1 MPRMWT
7 LILGVM
13 LGLLASSRSEIQV
26 NVRSCSI
33 AGVFRA
39 EGNDRHS
46 LDFGMA
52 EKVCEQQ
59 KSTIATRE
67 QVEEAYNAS
76 METCRNGW
84 ISNTSIAILR
94 HKSHENCSKSMI
106 GLIINTKVQPDE
118 KYDVYCY
125 DENAGSKKNCTNKF
139 DLRKLQNPPG
149 KQTTKGEEKTTTPQ
163 ALENETDPTLST
175 FNITEDSSEDPDA
188 EPTEETETITMSTL
202 PVLSTSSPAEINN
215 GSGGGSSELEP
226 YTTVSTSKEMQTP
239 LGDET
244 KSHDEYSSTTQ
255 FPPKDGK
262 GRIAG
267 STEKPKSQGDSDSNW
282 IVILL
287 VIVAVIIIILLCAAV
302 AKRKSLCGK
311 TQTLIITKDTGEGNG
326 TAAASGSQNQE
337 MVTLMSK
344 EKVQE
349 NGNTEEFT
357 VITLGESTDKEQ
369 LA

>member
-139 DLRKLQNPPG
+139 DLRKLQNPPA
-149 KQTTKGEEKTTTPQ
+149 TK
-163 ALENETDPTLST
+163 
-175 FNITEDSSEDPDA
+175 EDSSEDPDA

>member
-1 MPRMWT
+1 
-7 LILGVM
+7 
-13 LGLLASSRSEIQV
+13 
-26 NVRSCSI
+26 
-33 AGVFRA
+33 
-39 EGNDRHS
+39 
-46 LDFGMA
+46 MA
-52 EKVCEQQ
+52 KKVCEQQ
-59 KSTIATRE
+59 KSTIATLE
-67 QVEEAYNAS
+67 QIQEAYNAS

-84 ISNTSIAILR
+84 ISNMSIAILR
-94 HKSHENCSKSMI
+94 HKSHKNCSNSMT
-106 GLIINTKVQPDE
+106 GLIINTKVQRDE

-139 DLRKLQNPPG
+139 DLRKPPNPPA
-149 KQTTKGEEKTTTPQ
+149 TKGEEKTTTPQ

-202 PVLSTSSPAEINN
+202 PVLSTSSPAEIDN

-226 YTTVSTSKEMQTP
+226 YATVSTTKEMQTP
-239 LGDET
+239 LGNET

-262 GRIAG
+262 GRTAV

>member
-139 DLRKLQNPPG
+139 DLRKLQNPPA
-149 KQTTKGEEKTTTPQ
+149 TKGEEKTTTPQ

-215 GSGGGSSELEP
+215 GSGGESSELEP
-226 YTTVSTSKEMQTP
+226 YTTVSTI
-239 LGDET
+239 
-244 KSHDEYSSTTQ
+244 
-255 FPPKDGK
+255 PPKDGK

>member
-13 LGLLASSRSEIQV
+13 LELLASSRSEIQV

-46 LDFGMA
+46 LDYSMA

-59 KSTIATRE
+59 KSTIATLE
-67 QVEEAYNAS
+67 QIQEAYNAS

-84 ISNTSIAILR
+84 ISNMSIAILR

-106 GLIINTKVQPDE
+106 GLIINTKVQRDE

-139 DLRKLQNPPG
+139 DLRKLQNPPA
-149 KQTTKGEEKTTTPQ
+149 TKGEEKTTTPQ
-163 ALENETDPTLST
+163 ALEDETDPTLQN
-175 FNITEDSSEDPDA
+175 FNITEDSYEDPDA
-188 EPTEETETITMSTL
+188 GPTEETETISMSTL
-202 PVLSTSSPAEINN
+202 PVLSTSSPAEIDN
-215 GSGGGSSELEP
+215 GSGGVSYELEP
-226 YTTVSTSKEMQTP
+226 YTTVSTTKEMQTP

-255 FPPKDGK
+255 YGK
-262 GRIAG
+262 GRMAV
-267 STEKPKSQGDSDSNW
+267 STEKPKSRGDSDSNW

>member
-1 MPRMWT
+1 MWT

-139 DLRKLQNPPG
+139 DLRKLQNPP
-149 KQTTKGEEKTTTPQ
+149 
-163 ALENETDPTLST
+163 
-175 FNITEDSSEDPDA
+175 EDSSEDPDA

-215 GSGGGSSELEP
+215 GSGGESSELEP
-226 YTTVSTSKEMQTP
+226 YTTVSTI
-239 LGDET
+239 
-244 KSHDEYSSTTQ
+244 
-255 FPPKDGK
+255 PPKDGK

>member
-26 NVRSCSI
+26 TARTCSI

-39 EGNDRHS
+39 EGKERHS
-46 LDFGMA
+46 LDFDMA

-59 KSTIATRE
+59 TSTIATLE
-67 QVEEAYNAS
+67 QVQEAYNAS
-76 METCRNGW
+76 MQTCRNGW
-84 ISNTSIAILR
+84 ISNMSIVILR
-94 HKSHENCSKSMI
+94 QKRHENCSRNMI

-118 KYDVYCY
+118 KYDVYCF
-125 DENAGSKKNCTNKF
+125 DENAGSKKNCTKEF
-139 DLRKLQNPPG
+139 DLKKIKNPPV
-149 KQTTKGEEKTTTPQ
+149 KTKTTTPQ
-163 ALENETDPTLST
+163 ALENDTDTTLST
-175 FNITEDSSEDPDA
+175 FNTTEDLFKGPDA
-188 EPTEETETITMSTL
+188 ETTEETETISMSTF
-202 PVLSTSSPAEINN
+202 PVQSTSSPAEIDS
-215 GSGGGSSELEP
+215 GSGGVSNELEQF
-226 YTTVSTSKEMQTP
+226 TTVSTTKEMQTP

-244 KSHDEYSSTTQ
+244 NDEYSSTTKS
-255 FPPKDGK
+255 PSKDGK
-262 GRIAG
+262 GRMAV
-267 STEKPKSQGDSDSNW
+267 STEKPKSPSGSDSNW
-282 IVILL
+282 IVIIL
-287 VIVAVIIIILLCAAV
+287 VILAVIIIILLCAAV

-311 TQTLIITKDTGEGNG
+311 TQTLMITKDTGEGNG
-326 TAAASGSQNQE
+326 AAASGSQNQE

>member
-1 MPRMWT
+1 
-7 LILGVM
+7 
-13 LGLLASSRSEIQV
+13 
-26 NVRSCSI
+26 
-33 AGVFRA
+33 
-39 EGNDRHS
+39 
-46 LDFGMA
+46 MA
-52 EKVCEQQ
+52 KKVCEQQ
-59 KSTIATRE
+59 KSTIATLE
-67 QVEEAYNAS
+67 QIQEAYNAS

-84 ISNTSIAILR
+84 ISNMTIAILR
-94 HKSHENCSKSMI
+94 HKSHKNCSNSMT
-106 GLIINTKVQPDE
+106 GLIINTKVQRDE

-139 DLRKLQNPPG
+139 DLRKPPNPPA
-149 KQTTKGEEKTTTPQ
+149 TKGEEKTTTPQ

-202 PVLSTSSPAEINN
+202 PVLSTSSPAEIDN

-226 YTTVSTSKEMQTP
+226 YATVSTTKEMQTP
-239 LGDET
+239 LGNET

-262 GRIAG
+262 GRTAV